1 VKKTLILLSLI
12 LLTTGL
18 LSANEPLKHH
28 AFKVGYGGMFLGGG
42 DLVGPTLDFE
52 YTYWLHKYLGISPRI
67 IFGTFNEPTPSTV
80 DGIDNQKFYHYNV
93 AFTHT
98 YDIRITLN
106 PFFALSDR
114 FSANIGLSFRHKNGA
129 KSDAYRQYDK
139 NGGYEEHG
147 MLGNY
152 PIYEDED
159 IIGYTVGID
168 MKIINREKINV
179 GTKAG
184 MHKYDGNY
192 YRDIAWS
199 ISAYLGFEL

>member
-1 VKKTLILLSLI
+1 MKKMLSILSL
-12 LLTTGL
+12 LMVANGL
-18 LSANEPLKHH
+18 LQAKEPMKHH
-28 AFKVGYGGMFLGGG
+28 AFEIGYGGMFLGSG
-42 DLVGPTLDFE
+42 DLVGPVLDFE
-52 YTYWLHKYLGISPRI
+52 YTYRLNKYIGFSPRI
-67 IFGTFNEPTPSTV
+67 IFGTFNKPTPRSI
-80 DGIDNQKFYHYNV
+80 GDNDAKDFYHYDV
-93 AFTHT
+93 AFTNT
-98 YDIRITLN
+98 YDICISLS
-106 PFFALSDR
+106 PFSDR
-114 FSANIGLSFRHKNGA
+114 FSANIGLSYRHKNGA

-159 IIGYTVGID
+159 IMGYTVGID

-199 ISAYLGFEL
+199 VAAYLGFEL